1 MRSYPRN
8 SPEAAA
14 RIVALV
20 LIADGHVCRSEIDAL
35 NLLDAPRELG
45 LDADGMPRIVQTL
58 CEDLLMGDT
67 GGGSMLGGVDDSAL
81 ASLLAEVDD
90 PALQHKVLRL
100 AVAAALGD
108 RHLADGET
116 LVLEAA
122 RRQWGIRGEAEAETG
137 DQFAANAQVV

>member
-35 NLLDAPRELG
+35 SQLDAPRELG
-45 LDADGMPRIVQTL
+45 LDPDGLRRIVQTL
-58 CEDLLMGDT
+58 CEDLLMGDA
-67 GGGSMLGGVDDSAL
+67 GSGSMMASVDDSAL
-81 ASLLAEVDD
+81 ASLMAEVDE
-90 PALQHKVLRL
+90 PALQRKVLRL
-100 AVAAALGD
+100 AVAAARAD
-108 RHLADGET
+108 EHLADGET

-122 RRQWGIRGEAEAETG
+122 RRHWGLGSEAEAG
-137 DQFAANAQVV
+137 SLLAAGPQAA